1 MQARATPADTHA
13 VLALRTRY
21 RQDMNDQIVHDSLHT
36 REGWTLTYVLSLG
49 HIVAG
54 FGSVAVAGPW
64 KDKPTIFEFYLLP
77 DHRHRAFD
85 LFEAFVET
93 CGAHFMEIQ
102 SSDALL
108 AAMFHT
114 YARDIASE
122 SIVFHDRIT
131 TTLPANGALLQQLT
145 SDTEIRCAIVE
156 RAGGGT
162 WLLSVDGQ
170 PAGNGGILFHYN
182 PPYGDIYMEI
192 DEPFRGRGF
201 GAYLVQELKR
211 LAYEAGSIPAARC
224 NVNNR
229 VSRKTLQKAG
239 FVPCAHILNGSIPG

>member
-1 MQARATPADTHA
+1 MRAHATPAGTHA
-13 VLALRTRY
+13 VLALRTRH
-21 RQDMNDQIVHDSLHT
+21 RQEMNDQIVHDSLHT

-49 HIVAG
+49 HSVAG

-64 KDKPTIFEFYLLP
+64 RDKPTIFEFYLLP
-77 DHRHRAFD
+77 DCRHRAFD

-93 CGAHFMEIQ
+93 CDAHFMEIQ

-114 YARDIASE
+114 YARGIASE

-131 TTLPANGALLQQLT
+131 TALTVPGARLQQLT
-145 SDTEIRCAIVE
+145 SDKEIRSAIAE
-156 RAGGGT
+156 RAGGGR
-162 WLLSVDGQ
+162 WQLSLDGQ
-170 PAGNGGILFHYN
+170 PAGSGGILFHYN
-182 PPYGDIYMEI
+182 RPYGDIHMEI

-211 LAYEAGSIPAARC
+211 LAYEVGSIPAARC
-224 NVNNR
+224 NVDNR

-239 FVPCAHILNGSIPG
+239 FVPCAHILNGSIAG

>member
-1 MQARATPADTHA
+1 MQAHATPVASDA
-13 VLALRTRY
+13 VLCLRTRY
-21 RQDMNDQIVHDSLHT
+21 RQEMNDQIVHDSLHT
-36 REGWTLTYVLSLG
+36 REGWTLTYALSLG

-64 KDKPTIFEFYLLP
+64 KDKPTIVEFYVLP
-77 DHRHRAFD
+77 DYRHHAFD

-93 CGAHFMEIQ
+93 CEARFMEIQ
-102 SSDALL
+102 SSDVLL

-114 YARDIASE
+114 YARDVASE
-122 SIVFHDRIT
+122 SIIFHDRIT
-131 TTLPANGALLQQLT
+131 TALPANGALLQQLT
-145 SDTEIRCAIVE
+145 SDKEIGCSIAE
-156 RAGGGT
+156 RAGGGK
-162 WLLSVDGQ
+162 WLLRVDGQ

-192 DEPFRGRGF
+192 DEPFRGRGL

-211 LAYEAGSIPAARC
+211 LAYELGSIPAARC

-239 FVPCAHILNGSIPG
+239 FVPYAHILNGTIAT